1 MLATNVVEFARVLRR
16 AGLAVSPE
24 RVLSSLAALQRVG
37 VARRDDVH
45 AALSAVMLDR
55 HEQQAMFDI
64 AFDNFFRDPKL
75 VERLMDALL
84 PTLSGRQKQH
94 QPADHNR
101 LAAAFSGPPAPRPPA
116 PREQWVQDTQ
126 FTASARVQLQRADF
140 ATMTPAEFALARQI
154 AEQLPPPMA
163 PVRRRRT
170 QPAAQGHID
179 LRRTMQQ
186 MLREPLSLLPR
197 RSEPRDVLPPLVVLL
212 DISGSMDRYT
222 RLLLHY
228 VHGLTRRHVR
238 VQTFTFGTEL
248 SHITHCLRHRDPDI
262 ALQQADQRVRDWK
275 GGTRIA
281 ASLDRFN
288 RDWARRV
295 LGGNATL
302 LLATDGLDGDE
313 RGDLGAV
320 VARLRRLAHRI
331 VWLNPLLRF
340 DGFEP
345 VAPGVKTLL
354 QHADRMLP
362 MHSLDSLADLA
373 RALRQAGAPRQ
384 PPIPAGHHRPA
395 RQGESAWTA
404 STSRS

>member
-1 MLATNVVEFARVLRR
+1 MLAANVVEFARVLRR

-24 RVLSSLAALQRVG
+24 RVLSSLTALQRVG

-55 HEQQAMFDI
+55 HEQQAMFDV
-64 AFDNFFRDPKL
+64 AFDTFWRDPKL
-75 VERLMDALL
+75 VEQLMDALL
-84 PTLSGRQKQH
+84 PTLSGRQRIH
-94 QPADHNR
+94 QPPDHNR
-101 LAAAFSGPPAPRPPA
+101 LAAAFSRPSPARPPA

-126 FTASARVQLQRADF
+126 FTASPREQLQRADF
-140 ATMTPAEFALARQI
+140 ATMTPAEFALARHI
-154 AEQLPPPMA
+154 VEQLPPPMA

-170 QPAAQGHID
+170 QPAARGRID
-179 LRRTMQQ
+179 LRRTLQQ

-197 RSEPRDVLPPLVVLL
+197 RSEPREVLPPLVVLL

-228 VHGLTRRHVR
+228 VHSLTRRHVR

-262 ALQQADQRVRDWK
+262 ALQQADQQVHDWK

-281 ASLDRFN
+281 TSLDRFN

-320 VARLRRLAHRI
+320 VAQLRRLAHRI
-331 VWLNPLLRF
+331 IWLNPLLRF
-340 DGFEP
+340 DEFEP
-345 VAPGVKTLL
+345 IAPGVKALL
-354 QHADRMLP
+354 QHVDRMLP
-362 MHSLDSLADLA
+362 MHNLDSLADLA
-373 RALRQAGAPRQ
+373 RALRQGGAPRQ
-384 PPIPAGHHRPA
+384 PSIPAVNYRPA
-395 RQGESAWTA
+395 RQGDIAWTA